1 MTQQSFNEALD
12 RLANT
17 IVKEYHYKDEDLRS
31 KIFNTA
37 YDKLDHNFEDFD
49 YAVVSF
55 SPLNKYNLEA
65 KVEIVFQKQVIQ
77 TIDIVL

>member
-1 MTQQSFNEALD
+1 MTQQTFNEALD
-12 RLANT
+12 RLANA

-55 SPLNKYNLEA
+55 SPLNRYNLEA
-65 KVEIVFQKQVIQ
+65 KVEIVLKKQIIQ
-77 TIDIVL
+77 TINIVL